1 MTLTRRQWALLLL
14 LLAGAAVVIRTVV
27 FEPVFVMRP
36 TVRRRPRRQKGP
48 IGTGLRATRAAP
60 AHPPSEAVT
69 EEKVTEEKKMSRAAK
84 AVAEDKKTSGA
95 TKVVLPGTATQPD
108 TEEKKSSGATKVILP
123 GTAAQPEF
131 LAARVHGLSAPFT
144 TTHSAGA
151 AAAALRRR
159 DATAVCGP
167 VRGRWSQVCIPDRS
181 PGVSR
186 PRRDRQS
193 EVVQGPDLRFD
204 APSSGPWAS
213 CKSMQH

>member
-1 MTLTRRQWALLLL
+1 MLRGRL

-60 AHPPSEAVT
+60 AHPPSKAVT

-95 TKVVLPGTATQPD
+95 TKVVLSGTAAQPD

-131 LAARVHGLSAPFT
+131 LAARVHGLKCAIYDDPPT
-144 TTHSAGA
+144 RRGQRRRR
-151 AAAALRRR
+151 ALRRR

-167 VRGRWSQVCIPDRS
+167 VRGRWSQV
-181 PGVSR
+181 
-186 PRRDRQS
+186 
-193 EVVQGPDLRFD
+193 
-204 APSSGPWAS
+204 
-213 CKSMQH
+213 